1 MRAANQDLYRRP
13 RLRRLRR
20 RTSPPSWLVGA
31 LRRLRALALAP
42 SLASDYSSTQ
52 RAAVSTTS
60 CAARSSSAGA
70 RQVEERV
77 RSHPRRAV
85 RRPGWLPVAPAA
97 GRSASAVRPELRGL
111 TAPRSPRSSTS
122 RWSRSTQGASPA
134 HRTRPLR
141 APPLTDPRFLSRC
154 GLFVR
159 PASFLS
165 EGTQS
170 VDSFLE
176 HPEHS
181 HGAPVARSDRCWC
194 VRHRLICA

>member
-1 MRAANQDLYRRP
+1 MRATNQDLDRRP

-141 APPLTDPRFLSRC
+141 APPTDLTN
-154 GLFVR
+154 
-159 PASFLS
+159 
-165 EGTQS
+165 
-170 VDSFLE
+170 
-176 HPEHS
+176 
-181 HGAPVARSDRCWC
+181 
-194 VRHRLICA
+194 RLP

>member
-1 MRAANQDLYRRP
+1 MRKDGESNQPGRTLPRRP
-13 RLRRLRR
+13 RSFVHAAVAAAAALGHRLRRLRR
-20 RTSPPSWLVGA
+20 RSSRPSWLVGA

-52 RAAVSTTS
+52 LAAVSTTS

-70 RQVEERV
+70 RQVEERD

-141 APPLTDPRFLSRC
+141 APPTDLTN
-154 GLFVR
+154 
-159 PASFLS
+159 
-165 EGTQS
+165 
-170 VDSFLE
+170 
-176 HPEHS
+176 
-181 HGAPVARSDRCWC
+181 
-194 VRHRLICA
+194 RLP

>member
-1 MRAANQDLYRRP
+1 MRATNQDLDRRP

-77 RSHPRRAV
+77 RSHPRRTV

-122 RWSRSTQGASPA
+122 RWSRSTPGAPLA
-134 HRTRPLR
+134 RPTCPLR
-141 APPLTDPRFLSRC
+141 APATQLDPPTEPTPTRRLPRAVCCLDHLAPARPFSTPCHNPYPTNPL
-154 GLFVR
+154 
-159 PASFLS
+159 
-165 EGTQS
+165 
-170 VDSFLE
+170 
-176 HPEHS
+176 
-181 HGAPVARSDRCWC
+181 
-194 VRHRLICA
+194 

>member
-1 MRAANQDLYRRP
+1 MTPPLLQCDPCVSVRRP
-13 RLRRLRR
+13 EKKLADFEIIVLIATVNSARVEKDGESNEDLARRPRSFVHAAVAAAAALGHRLRRLRR

-85 RRPGWLPVAPAA
+85 RRPGWLPWRRLLGAQLLLCAQNCVA
-97 GRSASAVRPELRGL
+97 
-111 TAPRSPRSSTS
+111 
-122 RWSRSTQGASPA
+122 
-134 HRTRPLR
+134 
-141 APPLTDPRFLSRC
+141 
-154 GLFVR
+154 
-159 PASFLS
+159 
-165 EGTQS
+165 
-170 VDSFLE
+170 
-176 HPEHS
+176 
-181 HGAPVARSDRCWC
+181 
-194 VRHRLICA
+194 